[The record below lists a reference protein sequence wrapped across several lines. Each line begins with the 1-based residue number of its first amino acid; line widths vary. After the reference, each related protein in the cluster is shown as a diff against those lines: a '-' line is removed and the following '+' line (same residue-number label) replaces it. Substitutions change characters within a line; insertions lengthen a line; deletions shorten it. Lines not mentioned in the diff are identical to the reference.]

1 MTSLG
6 VATLCV
12 ATLTH
17 TAVTSGDSIS
27 VVNRAAAADNAT
39 TDRAARRATVR
50 VATGAEA
57 VAVASSRQARVSVT
71 TGSSGLCKSS

>member
-6 VATLCV
+6 VAALCV

-17 TAVTSGDSIS
+17 TAVTSGDGVS
-27 VVNRAAAADNAT
+27 VVDRSAAANNAT

-57 VAVASSRQARVSVT
+57 VAVASSRKTRVSVT
-71 TGSSGLCKSS
+71 TGSTGLCNSS